1 MQFVITSHL
10 KNAKLYQHLT
20 LLWNTAPFHTEEKY
34 PITELLLCERVYAQ
48 YQFKGEN
55 HLVQF
60 LREMGIIEAYFK
72 DVLVVYLSNVKYT
85 FTITKDN
92 IEAIYDNL
100 KFIKTPLETK
110 FFLRDGLIYIAR
122 HGNNF
127 NYNNERIVLKF
138 SYKELILN
146 EFLVGGYSNNH
157 YEIRNN
163 KVFFN
168 DKLLTESK
176 RFQFNYNYTG
186 YINVRKDGSLES
198 LYIADGTKYH
208 ILNLE
213 LYDNGVLKSLHSY
226 WHGYLDG
233 PFIDVD
239 SRYNVTEGYYDKNL
253 LTGYFRNN
261 LEEGNFKIKGDR
273 SYKVGL
279 WYINGQKHIYS
290 DYAEKL
296 YPVVT
301 L

>member
-1 MQFVITSHL
+1 MEFVITSHL

-34 PITELLLCERVYAQ
+34 SITELLLCGRVYAQ
-48 YQFKGEN
+48 HQFNGEN
-55 HLVQF
+55 YLDQL
-60 LREMGIIEAYFK
+60 LRETGIIEAQFK
-72 DVLVVYLSNVKYT
+72 NVLVVYLSNVKYT
-85 FTITKDN
+85 FTITRNN
-92 IEAIYDNL
+92 IEAIYDNVM
-100 KFIKTPLETK
+100 FIKTPLETK
-110 FFLRDGLIYIAR
+110 FFLRNGLYITR

-127 NYNNERIVLKF
+127 NYTNQGVVLKF

-146 EFLVGGYSNNH
+146 EFLVPGYSNNR

-168 DKLLTESK
+168 DTLLTESK
-176 RFQFNYNYTG
+176 TFHFNYKYTG

-198 LYIADGTKYH
+198 LYIADDTNYH

-226 WHGYLDG
+226 WNGYLDG

-239 SRYNVTEGYYDKNL
+239 SRDNVTEGYYDKNL

-261 LEEGNFKIKGDR
+261 LEEGNIKIKGDR